1 MNGVF
6 RLPLIPVFIA
16 YTFGIYIGH
25 FDLPSFPRYL
35 TLVLP
40 ILIGLW
46 ILLTILKK
54 ARWAFGV
61 VSVFFLVLGILS
73 IHLYLHPNHS
83 PTHISRFIG
92 YDQMTVEGV
101 IDRIPR
107 RSRENTQL
115 LIQSE
120 KVIFPDRLLPA
131 QGPLLLFLK
140 EESGLFRAGDRLRF
154 ICKLYS
160 PRGFRNPGVFSYERH
175 LAFEQI
181 HTIGFLSTRSGWVK
195 VGEGIKNPLLRQ
207 IERWRDRIRQF
218 IEKQSQP
225 PYSGIFEAL
234 VLGEQENIPDEV
246 KESFIVSGTAHLLA
260 ISGDQFGIVA
270 LLSFSLF
277 IWILKRSEFL
287 LLSLS
292 VKKWAA
298 GLTIP
303 CIILYAC
310 IAGGGISVIRAM
322 IMVIVF
328 LVSILFNRERHLL
341 HTLALAAFLILIA
354 SPPSLFDVSFQLS
367 FLAVLSILYLLPR
380 ILKELKGEGTLFPV
394 EASWK
399 SKSLNYLKLSF
410 LASGAAILG
419 TTPFVTFHFNRVSPI
434 GLITNLLIIP
444 GVGFLIV
451 PLALAASIIS
461 FFFYPLATLLIHIN
475 EFFTLILL
483 KVLSFFASIPYA
495 SFYVSTPTP
504 LEIVLFYSILL
515 SLVNLRRTRW
525 VRYLFI
531 GLCLIL
537 VLDLAYWNL
546 KDRFNKDLTL
556 TFIDVGQGDSIF
568 VEFPKGKRM
577 LIDGGGS
584 YEDRFDTGKN
594 ILAPFLWN
602 KKIRNID
609 YLVLTHPDP
618 DHLRGLIFV
627 AANFGVGQFWST
639 GIRAE
644 SESYLQLEEILSKKN
659 IRRFFLDEKVLPL
672 VIEGVKVTFLNPP
685 GTEGLQR
692 MRRNRMWVN
701 NSSLVVRLQFKN
713 VSFLLPGDIGQEVEY
728 RIMREGYSLKSDLL
742 KIPHHGSASSS
753 SPDFLERV
761 NPAYAVLTV
770 GERNIGHLPNP
781 EVMKRYRL
789 MGSKIF
795 RTDRDGAITVTTDGE
810 QIEINPF
817 ITSQN

>member
-6 RLPLIPVFIA
+6 RLPVIPVFVA

-25 FDLPSFPRYL
+25 FDLPSFPRSL
-35 TLVLP
+35 TLALL
-40 ILIGLW
+40 ILFGFW

-54 ARWAFGV
+54 PRWAFWV
-61 VSVFFLVLGILS
+61 VSAFFFSLGILS
-73 IHLYLHPNHS
+73 IHLYLHPNHP

-92 YDQMTVEGV
+92 YDRMTVEGV
-101 IDRIPR
+101 IDRIPH
-107 RSRENTQL
+107 RSPENTQL

-120 KVIFPDRLLPA
+120 KVIFPDRLLPVV
-131 QGPLLLFLK
+131 GPLLLFLK
-140 EESGLFRAGDRLRF
+140 EESGPFRAGDRLRF

-181 HTIGFLSTRSGWVK
+181 HTIGFLSIKSGWVK
-195 VGEGIKNPLLRQ
+195 VGEGTKNPLLRQ
-207 IERWRDRIRQF
+207 IERWRDQIRQF

-234 VLGEQENIPDEV
+234 VLGEQEKIPDEV
-246 KESFIVSGTAHLLA
+246 KKSFILTGTAHLLA

-303 CIILYAC
+303 CIVLYAY

-394 EASWK
+394 KASWK
-399 SKSLNYLKLSF
+399 QKGLNYLKLSF
-410 LASGAAILG
+410 LASGVAILG

-444 GVGFLIV
+444 WVGFLIV
-451 PLALAASIIS
+451 PLALAASIVS

-483 KVLSFFASIPYA
+483 KVLSFFASIPFA

-504 LEIVLFYSILL
+504 FEIVLFYFILL
-515 SLVNLRRTRW
+515 SLVNLRRKRW

-531 GLCLIL
+531 GLCLVLI
-537 VLDLAYWNL
+537 LDLAYWNL
-546 KDRFNKDLTL
+546 KDRFNKGLTL
-556 TFIDVGQGDSIF
+556 TFLDVGQGDSIL

-584 YEDRFDTGKN
+584 YEDRFDTGKS

-602 KKIRNID
+602 KKIRKID

-618 DHLRGLIFV
+618 DHLKGLNFI
-627 AANFGVGQFWST
+627 AAHFEIGQFWST

-644 SESYLQLEEILSKKN
+644 SESYLQLEEILSKKK
-659 IRRFFLDEKVLPL
+659 IQRFILDEKVLPL
-672 VIEGVKVTFLNPP
+672 VIEGVNTTFLNPP

-692 MRRNRMWVN
+692 MSRNRMWVN
-701 NSSLVVRLQFKN
+701 NTSLVVRLQFKN
-713 VSFLLPGDIGQEVEY
+713 VSFLLPGDIGQEAEY
-728 RIMREGYSLKSDLL
+728 RMMREGYSLKSDLL
-742 KIPHHGSASSS
+742 KVPHHGSASSS
-753 SPDFLERV
+753 SPDFLERIK
-761 NPAYAVLTV
+761 PAYAVLTV
-770 GERNIGHLPNP
+770 GERNLGHLPNP
-781 EVMKRYRL
+781 EVMKRYRRI
-789 MGSKIF
+789 GSRIF
-795 RTDRDGAITVTTDGE
+795 RTDRDGAITVITDGE
-810 QIEINPF
+810 KIEIKTFTKSEN
-817 ITSQN
+817 